1 MQKPFDFIELLKI
14 IVRWKKHILVACVIA
29 LVGSVIISDPHIL
42 KPYYKSTSTFY
53 PTNPS
58 MTSSQSMF
66 VENQGGFFG
75 GPDDVDRLLSIANSA
90 QLKSYIVKKFH
101 LFEHYKIDSAR
112 ENYPNYVVQQE
123 LEDNYHAE
131 KTDKG
136 AIEVVVY
143 DHDKQLASDMAND
156 IVTKIDDINKGML
169 NENKKKM
176 LSIYTNKIKLKE
188 AEIKDISD
196 SIIAVK
202 QRFDLFNGV
211 GDLRNITS
219 LSKEQSSAF
228 DRAAETY
235 KMLQDK
241 KDAAIKE
248 LNNSI
253 VLSEQFSATI
263 SNEVPT
269 VYLLEKAYPAERK
282 SKPVRWIVVLSSVL
296 IVFTVTVLTAIVVER
311 YPKLKEAINAE

>member
-1 MQKPFDFIELLKI
+1 
-14 IVRWKKHILVACVIA
+14 
-29 LVGSVIISDPHIL
+29 
-42 KPYYKSTSTFY
+42 
-53 PTNPS
+53 
-58 MTSSQSMF
+58 MF
-66 VENQGGFFG
+66 VENQAGFFG
-75 GPDDVDRLLSIANSA
+75 SPDDVDRLLSIANSA
-90 QLKSYIVKKFH
+90 QLKSFIVAKFR
-101 LFEHYKIDSAR
+101 LFEHYKIDSAK
-112 ENYPNYVVQQE
+112 ENYPNYVVQRE

-136 AIEVVVY
+136 AIEVVVF
-143 DHDKQLASDMAND
+143 DHDKQLASDMANA
-156 IVTKIDDINKGML
+156 IVTKIDNINKDML

-211 GDLRNITS
+211 GDLRSITS
-219 LSKEQSSAF
+219 LSKEQSAEF

-241 KDAAIKE
+241 KDAAVKE

-282 SKPVRWIVVLSSVL
+282 SKPIRWLVVLSSVL
-296 IVFTVTVLTAIVVER
+296 IVFTVTVLTAVLVER